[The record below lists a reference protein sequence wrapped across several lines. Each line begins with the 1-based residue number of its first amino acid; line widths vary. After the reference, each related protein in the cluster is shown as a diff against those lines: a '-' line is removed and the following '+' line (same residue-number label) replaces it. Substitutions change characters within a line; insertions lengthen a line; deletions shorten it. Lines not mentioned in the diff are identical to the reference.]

1 MRLPSIFPFSSFLIL
16 NAAAAHAFSH
26 SPRKYE
32 TNNIAASPFSIERV
46 STLSRALDVSV
57 FRGWSMTAEE
67 WVEKRRNEQRLGQ
80 QPLQDS
86 MMICTHDDAMRELM
100 IGYDESGVNQLAFG
114 SQRPVTFCA
123 IAHGSKDGIGTTNDD
138 GWMIRT
144 NFAVGSVDC
153 QVKTKQD
160 KFSMRFFELKLTG
173 GDSEGNVPDWEEDH
187 SCEQLIPF
195 PHVYLKNLCVDE
207 RMRGRGVGLA
217 LVRAVKAYAFE
228 TGVHA
233 VVLDVDPSNVSAV
246 KLYRREGFEFV
257 KRGSMLMICYIDMSA
272 DGNGVEPILC

>member
-1 MRLPSIFPFSSFLIL
+1 MRLPSTSPFSSFLIL
-16 NAAAAHAFSH
+16 NAGAARHGAVAFSH
-26 SPRKYE
+26 PPKM
-32 TNNIAASPFSIERV
+32 AASPFSIERV

-67 WVEKRRNEQRLGQ
+67 WIEKRHNEQRLGQ

-100 IGYDESGVNQLAFG
+100 IGYDESGVNQLTFG

-123 IAHGSKDGIGTTNDD
+123 IGHASEDGIGTTDDD

-153 QVKTKQD
+153 QVKTKHD
-160 KFSMRFFELKLTG
+160 KFSMRG
-173 GDSEGNVPDWEEDH
+173 GDSEEKVPDWEEDH
-187 SCEQLIPF
+187 SCEHLIPF

-217 LVRAVKAYAFE
+217 LVRAVKAYALE
-228 TGVHA
+228 TDVPA
-233 VVLDVDPSNVSAV
+233 IVLDVDPSNLSAV
-246 KLYRREGFEFV
+246 NLYRREGFEFF
-257 KRGSMLMICYIDMSA
+257 KTGSMLLTCYIDISA
-272 DGNGVEPILC
+272 DGDGVQPILC